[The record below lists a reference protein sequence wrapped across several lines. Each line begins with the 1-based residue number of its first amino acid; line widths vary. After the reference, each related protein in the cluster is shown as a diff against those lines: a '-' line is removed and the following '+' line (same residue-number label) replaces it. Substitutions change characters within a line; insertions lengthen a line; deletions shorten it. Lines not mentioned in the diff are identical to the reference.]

1 MNLVFYLWKNLYLYS
16 FMYDLSN
23 SESLT
28 WFTKIYALGFY
39 KFEAYLMGMYFIY
52 RSTKA
57 TQMLYYSLNRMLLDC
72 NTQFMLDLF
81 RFDMENRVIPGLLAS
96 KLLDRVSSF
105 VYDTLCHGCFCRQK
119 LKQWFTLH
127 SLYSLT
133 VVQPIA
139 HVFQA
144 AVRDIYKFTNLH
156 ISIFMFYAR
165 IWCNISITI

>member
-57 TQMLYYSLNRMLLDC
+57 TQMLYYSLNLMLLDC
-72 NTQFMLDLF
+72 NTQFMLNLF
-81 RFDMENRVIPGLLAS
+81 RFVMENRVIPGLLAS
-96 KLLDRVSSF
+96 KFLDRVSSF
-105 VYDTLCHGCFCRQK
+105 VYDTLLSWLFLSPETRAMFYPTFLVFTYCRA
-119 LKQWFTLH
+119 T
-127 SLYSLT
+127 S
-133 VVQPIA
+133 A

-144 AVRDIYKFTNLH
+144 AVRDI
-156 ISIFMFYAR
+156 
-165 IWCNISITI
+165 